1 MITEAQVA
9 DAINYLYAAQ
19 AVQPVDGMARV
30 WADYINHA
38 IPDCQPLDLLPA
50 CREAV
55 RTWAQDQRAWRID
68 TERYAR
74 AIRTVRHRRV
84 EEATGGRSLLPDG
97 IDDPEVELE
106 WRRAARAALIAGATR
121 TQAEATAWDQ
131 INRRIEAAS

>member
-1 MITEAQVA
+1 MITEAQAA

-19 AVQPVDGMARV
+19 AVTPVDGMARV
-30 WADYINHA
+30 WADYINDA
-38 IPDCQPLDLLPA
+38 LPDCQPGDLLPA

-68 TERYAR
+68 TERYTQ

-84 EEATGGRSLLPDG
+84 EEATGGRQLLPDG

-106 WRRAARAALIAGATR
+106 WRRHAMAALHAGASR
-121 TQAEATAWDQ
+121 VQAEAAAWEH
-131 INRRIEAAS
+131 INRIEAA